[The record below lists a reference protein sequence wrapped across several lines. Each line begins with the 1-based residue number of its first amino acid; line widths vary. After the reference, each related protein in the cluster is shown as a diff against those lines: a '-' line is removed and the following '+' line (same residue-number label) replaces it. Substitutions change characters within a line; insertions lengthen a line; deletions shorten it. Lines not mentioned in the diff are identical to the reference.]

1 MNFRLFRRVLLRLL
15 PLTVL
20 GIPGS
25 FLRAQTAQ
33 VIDVNEARPLWYAM
47 DALED
52 IVHSPI
58 NYEDP
63 PYQNMADLV
72 DYSTPEQRA
81 GKPGYQLLG
90 PPQAR
95 LTLGF
100 QMPASGALSQGDIIS
115 QVNALLVAYRQQKLP
130 GDFKVE
136 QANGMIYITPIQV
149 LGADGTV
156 HEAVSPLATLITI
169 PSASRN
175 MADTVQAILDEVNK
189 ATGLQ
194 IVLGVAHFWPTQMVT
209 FGASGVAARDAL
221 AALFAQASLSFSYR
235 LNFDPIP
242 DKMRTFDYTL
252 NLRPVGSVAPG
263 ALIAPPVATAV
274 PSGTAPGVSSKKT
287 GQ

>member
-1 MNFRLFRRVLLRLL
+1 MNLRIRRCVLLRVLS
-15 PLTVL
+15 LTVL
-20 GIPGS
+20 GIPGG

-47 DALED
+47 DALEN
-52 IVHSPI
+52 IVHSPV

-72 DYSTPEQRA
+72 DYSTPGQRA
-81 GKPGYQLLG
+81 AKPGYQLLG

-95 LTLGF
+95 LSLGF
-100 QMPASGALSQGDIIS
+100 QMPASGALSAGDIIS

-136 QANGMIYITPIQV
+136 QANGMIYVTPTQV

-156 HEAVSPLATLITI
+156 HEVVSPLTTLVTI

-175 MADTVQAILDEVNK
+175 MADTVQAILDAVNK

-194 IVLGVAHFWPTQMVT
+194 IVLGVAHFWPTQMVS
-209 FGASGVAARDAL
+209 FGASGEETRDAL
-221 AALFAQASLSFSYR
+221 ARLFAQSSLSLSYR
-235 LNFDPIP
+235 LVFDPIP
-242 DKMRTFDYTL
+242 DKMRSLDYAL
-252 NLRPVGSVAPG
+252 NLRPVGRVTPG
-263 ALIAPPVATAV
+263 AVIAPPAGAAEA
-274 PSGTAPGVSSKKT
+274 PGTAPGVSKKT

>member
-1 MNFRLFRRVLLRLL
+1 MNLRLRRRIL
-15 PLTVL
+15 VRLLSLTVL

-52 IVHSPI
+52 IVHSPV

-81 GKPGYQLLG
+81 AKPGYQLLG
-90 PPQAR
+90 PPQAQ

-100 QMPASGALSQGDIIS
+100 QTPASGLLSEGDIIS
-115 QVNALLVAYRQQKLP
+115 EVTALLVGYRQQKLP
-130 GDFKVE
+130 GDFQVE
-136 QANGMIYITPIQV
+136 QANGMIYVTPTQV

-156 HEAVSPLATLITI
+156 HAVVSPLTTLVTI
-169 PSASRN
+169 PSASRS
-175 MADTVQAILDEVNK
+175 MAGTVQAILDAVSK

-194 IVLGVAHFWPTQMVT
+194 IVLGVNHFWPTQMVT
-209 FGASGVAARDAL
+209 FGASGVEARDAL
-221 AALFAQASLSFSYR
+221 ATLFAQTSLSLSYR
-235 LNFDPIP
+235 LIFDPIP
-242 DKMRTFDYTL
+242 DKMRTLDYTL
-252 NLRPVGSVAPG
+252 NLRPVGSVTPG
-263 ALIAPPVATAV
+263 VLTGPPAV
-274 PSGTAPGVSSKKT
+274 TVGPSGTGPGVSNRKT